1 MRYRISTPVIGFTG
15 VSAGV
20 NFTDGVAEIEAPVL
34 PDLPEGK
41 ELGRKERA
49 EREEIAQ
56 DANLRKVAYFRSQ
69 GYVVEELDER
79 EPTEEREQEPSD
91 DEPFD
96 PSNHDV
102 SEVLAHLADVDEDEQ
117 ARVIA
122 AERDGKNRKTIT
134 ERSAS

>member
-1 MRYRISTPVIGFTG
+1 MRYRISTPVQGFTG

-20 NFTDGVAEIEAPVL
+20 NFTNGVAEIDAPVL
-34 PDLPEGK
+34 PELPEGK
-41 ELGRKERA
+41 VLGRKERA

-56 DANLRKVAYFRSQ
+56 RESVRKLAYFRSQ
-69 GYVVEELDER
+69 GYGIEELDE
-79 EPTEEREQEPSD
+79 PD
-91 DEPFD
+91 DQAPDETADEEPFD
-96 PSNHDV
+96 PAEHDV
-102 SEVLAHLADVDEDEQ
+102 PEVLAHLTEADEEEQ